1 MSWNQFFDQ
10 VKAGKIGQVY
20 LFTGPENYVKRS
32 ALALLREKL
41 LPPGLEALNESPLE
55 GAPAQAIIEAGET
68 LPVMGERR
76 LVVVRD
82 FAPLMP
88 GTAKEEEEESRRLC
102 AWLPQVP
109 PTCCLVFYLRD
120 AFDSRKKL
128 SAFLVRQGAQV
139 NFEPLTDV
147 QLEKWL
153 ADQARRRGGGI
164 RPDAA
169 RQLVFLAGRDLS
181 RLGGELD
188 KLCAYAGP
196 APVTRAMVD
205 KLAVPSL
212 EANVFRMVDSLM
224 EGRAAQA
231 FALLK
236 AMGQN
241 GETPLGILYMLTR
254 QVRLLTHL
262 SLLRAQGQPLPAI
275 QSALALSPYL
285 AQRLDAQAARFT
297 PQRLQALYQA
307 CTQAEYRVK
316 SGQARDQA
324 ALDQLLLNLAQPA
337 PSPENPAFR

>member
-1 MSWNQFFDQ
+1 MNWTQFFDQ
-10 VKAGKIGQVY
+10 AKAGHIARVY
-20 LFTGPENYVKRS
+20 LFTGPENYVKQS

-41 LPPGLEALNESPLE
+41 LPAGLEALNESPLE
-55 GAPAQAIIEAGET
+55 GAPAQAIIEACET

-76 LVVVRD
+76 LVVARD

-88 GTAKEEEEESRRLC
+88 GKAKDEEEESRRLC
-102 AWLPQVP
+102 QWLPQAP
-109 PTCCLVFYLRD
+109 DTCCLVFYLRD
-120 AFDSRKKL
+120 AFDARKKL

-139 NFEPLTDV
+139 NFDSLTDA
-147 QLEKWL
+147 QLDKWL
-153 ADQARRRGGGI
+153 SDQARLRGGGI

-188 KLCAYAGP
+188 KLCAYAGS

-231 FALLK
+231 FSLLK
-236 AMGQN
+236 SMKQN

-254 QVRLLTHL
+254 QVRMLTHF

-285 AQRLDAQAARFT
+285 LQRLETQAARFS
-297 PQRLQALYQA
+297 PDRLQALYQA
-307 CTQAEYRVK
+307 CAQAEYRVK

-324 ALDQLLLNLAQPA
+324 ALDQLLLTLAQP
-337 PSPENPAFR
+337 PISH